1 MAVMDDEDVPRTAAE
16 QRAGTHGANRM
27 LALGLVAVTVVF
39 LAGAVGV
46 VLLVTNGPF

>member
-1 MAVMDDEDVPRTAAE
+1 MDNDAPRTATE
-16 QRAGTHGANRM
+16 QRAGTRGANRL